1 MMDNLTPSSNLGS
14 PVPRK
19 IPSPWGRRM
28 KWAPD
33 FTMNSSTKPASVNLS
48 SRSAPVHSGRSSSW
62 WTKAKG
68 PPKCQGNLH
77 RLRLKALPRTRLAP
91 ADLVS
96 RLDRVEPVI
105 IYTGGPWCQVGT
117 HRPRIQGLSHEH
129 MSQDCHCGLCLQAC
143 ILDPSTYMSM
153 WTQASGPFPWTQTPG
168 LPTCWPRHQMSLPT
182 DPTKWPF
189 QNLCSKWLVKGFSC

>member
-14 PVPRK
+14 PIPRK

-48 SRSAPVHSGRSSSW
+48 SRSAPVHSECSSSR

-91 ADLVS
+91 ADPVS

-129 MSQDCHCGLCLQAC
+129 MSQDCHCGLSLQAC
-143 ILDPSTYMSM
+143 ILDPSIISVHVDPRFRPIPMNSDTRPAHLL
-153 WTQASGPFPWTQTPG
+153 TQAPDESAHRPNKMT
-168 LPTCWPRHQMSLPT
+168 LPESLL
-182 DPTKWPF
+182 KMIGERF
-189 QNLCSKWLVKGFSC
+189 